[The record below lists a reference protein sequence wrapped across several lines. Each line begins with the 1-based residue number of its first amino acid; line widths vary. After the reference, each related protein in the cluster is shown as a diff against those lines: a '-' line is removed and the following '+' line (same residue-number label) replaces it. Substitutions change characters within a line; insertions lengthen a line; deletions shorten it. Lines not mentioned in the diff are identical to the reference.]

1 MSAINRIFLK
11 GLFTLL
17 PIALTIY
24 ILYSAV
30 IILENLLGSLLRAI
44 LPASTYIPGF
54 GVLATLLVIF
64 LFGLLINNY
73 LTARFMSWFEEKF
86 KQIPFIKAIYSPLSD
101 LMNLFSK
108 TGDKGMKGVVLV
120 ELGQSGAQAIGII
133 TREQFKDIPGNHLDD
148 KVAVYFPLSYGV
160 GGLTFMIPRSK
171 ITRIDIPVEKAM
183 SLAITGWVKS

>member
-1 MSAINRIFLK
+1 MNAINKIFLK

-30 IILENLLGSLLRAI
+30 IILENLLGSFLRAI

-73 LTARFMSWFEEKF
+73 ITARFLAWFEEKF

-120 ELGQSGAQAIGII
+120 DLGESGSKAIGII
-133 TREQFKDIPGNHLDD
+133 TREQFKDIPTSALED

-160 GGLTFMIPRSK
+160 GGFTFMIPRSK
-171 ITRIDIPVEKAM
+171 ITLVDIPVEKAM